1 MSNAV
6 AIIAN
11 GSIES
16 YEETKHLVKSYT
28 DVIAVDGGLLH
39 CKKMEIEPIL
49 VIGDFDSTSLD
60 LLSHFAHIP
69 QLKFSKDKDES
80 DLELAIQEAIA
91 RGYKEFHLFGALGKR
106 VDHLLYTLFLLTR
119 FPNCQIIS
127 ENQRI
132 FSLKKENKIK
142 TYPGQTVSLIPLNE
156 VKGVYTKGLKWELK
170 NTNLD
175 KYLISLS
182 NEALS
187 DEFSVNIDSGDLILI
202 LNT

>member
-11 GSIES
+11 GAIES
-16 YEETKHLVKSYT
+16 YEKTKELLKSYPH
-28 DVIAVDGGLLH
+28 VIAVDGGLLH
-39 CKKMEIEPIL
+39 CQKMEIEPIL
-49 VIGDFDSTSLD
+49 IIGDFDSTPQN
-60 LLSHFAHIP
+60 LLSDYSHIP
-69 QLKFSKDKDES
+69 QLKFPKDKDES

-127 ENQRI
+127 ENQQI
-132 FSLKKENKIK
+132 FCLKKENKIK
-142 TYPGQTVSLIPLNE
+142 TYTGQTVSLIPLNE

-182 NEALS
+182 NQTIS
-187 DEFSVNIDSGDLILI
+187 DEFSINMDSGDLILI
-202 LNT
+202 LNS